1 MDATAPDDRIQAVV
15 GLVLQA
21 VDQRLVTVRE
31 QLLQV
36 TSTIARNHAELSH
49 RIDQCQRLCETL
61 GAAAP
66 GMDPAAAAATS
77 QLVQAANI
85 LTERVQFLESRV
97 NQYTDERIAEVTALV
112 ARVDSISPGQNAA
125 VATSLHPVAT
135 PATAAIDPVSPAVA
149 RLAPLGAVTGSTAT
163 HPVTASAPAVVPAVV
178 PPVVPVVAPVV
189 APVAA
194 PMTAPAPVPVAD
206 SSVDIALLSAQ
217 MSERLAAAV
226 DRALGA
232 MPATVSV
239 PANSA

>member
-125 VATSLHPVAT
+125 VATSLQPVAT
-135 PATAAIDPVSPAVA
+135 RDPAAIDPVSPAVA
-149 RLAPLGAVTGSTAT
+149 RLAPLGAVTGTAT
-163 HPVTASAPAVVPAVV
+163 HPAIASAPAVV
-178 PPVVPVVAPVV
+178 PPVVPAVVPVV
-189 APVAA
+189 APV
-194 PMTAPAPVPVAD
+194 APAPVPVAD

-239 PANSA
+239 PARSA

>member
-1 MDATAPDDRIQAVV
+1 MDATAPDDKIQAVV

-21 VDQRLVTVRE
+21 VDQRLETVRE

-36 TSTIARNHAELSH
+36 TSTIAHNHADLSR
-49 RIDQCQRLCETL
+49 RIDDCQRLCETL

-66 GMDPAAAAATS
+66 ATDPATAAATG

-112 ARVDSISPGQNAA
+112 ARVGSISPGQTSA
-125 VATSLHPVAT
+125 VATALRPVLT
-135 PATAAIDPVSPAVA
+135 PAIAATDPVSPALA
-149 RLAPLGAVTGSTAT
+149 RLAPLGAVAGTAASAAA
-163 HPVTASAPAVVPAVV
+163 ASAPVATPVARPMAT
-178 PPVVPVVAPVV
+178 PVVT
-189 APVAA
+189 PVAA
-194 PMTAPAPVPVAD
+194 PAPVAEP
-206 SSVDIALLSAQ
+206 SIDIALLSAQ

-232 MPATVSV
+232 MPGTVGAPPNTV
-239 PANSA
+239 